1 MKVAQNK
8 ISLFALF
15 IFIVFLLSDC
25 PSNDKDFPID
35 AYCKIDRKDEVFTGP
50 LVNMITCGHNSSF
63 TTVSDAK
70 SEH

>member
-15 IFIVFLLSDC
+15 ILIVFLLSDC

-35 AYCKIDRKDEVFTGP
+35 AYCKIVGKDEVFTGP
-50 LVNMITCGHNSSF
+50 LVNMITYGHNSSF
-63 TTVSDAK
+63 TTFSDAK